1 METLFSGDRSTVRRG
16 EPSFFGVKTR
26 DDKGLYFRRAESLYR
41 TAAVGDS
48 LLVLPF
54 SLIFTK
60 CLKLT

>member
-1 METLFSGDRSTVRRG
+1 MNMNWMASLIKNTKQNVR
-16 EPSFFGVKTR
+16 FTTR

>member
-1 METLFSGDRSTVRRG
+1 MGCILI
-16 EPSFFGVKTR
+16 R